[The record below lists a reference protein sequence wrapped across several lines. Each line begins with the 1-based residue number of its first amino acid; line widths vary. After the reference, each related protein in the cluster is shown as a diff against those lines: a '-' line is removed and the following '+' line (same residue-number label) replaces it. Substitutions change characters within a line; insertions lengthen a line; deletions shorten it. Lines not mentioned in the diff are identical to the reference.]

1 MSDRVES
8 SFSSRCARRAASPHH
23 LFGDVKRLGGEHCAK
38 DGYDEIEAAIFE
50 IVEIG
55 GVAFLKLAV
64 GQALGNRALPA
75 GHDEIACYVDAQHF
89 GAEPCLRQSRRPV
102 AASQIQHLEP
112 LCDPECA
119 HESLSAFSHR
129 WRNAGKIALFPKCF
143 VRIHCKPPV
152 SSSGE
157 LAIASITSA

>member
-50 IVEIG
+50 IVQIG
-55 GVAFLKLAV
+55 GIAFLKLAV
-64 GQALGNRALPA
+64 GQALGNGALPA
-75 GHDEIACYVDAQHF
+75 GRDEILLCRRPAPRRRA
-89 GAEPCLRQSRRPV
+89 CLRQSRRPV

-112 LCDPECA
+112 LCDPERA